1 MGFCSFINIKKG
13 RRRNGILFSCSMQC
27 YVSRFFVCKNFL
39 TRSYK
44 VLELEGAALQ
54 INDAELS
61 FEFHFLF
68 KVARSYTRNIRCY
81 LLSVKFLCSNCV
93 TTITNICLKNRS
105 LDRIESTMMLSRLE
119 DTIPKDYLSFHVKR
133 MLSTYFLDF
142 YKIQVA
148 HNLLLCKN

>member
-1 MGFCSFINIKKG
+1 M
-13 RRRNGILFSCSMQC
+13 
-27 YVSRFFVCKNFL
+27 
-39 TRSYK
+39 
-44 VLELEGAALQ
+44 ELEGAALQ

-68 KVARSYTRNIRCY
+68 KVARSYTRNIRRY
-81 LLSVKFLCSNCV
+81 QLSVKFLCSNCV
-93 TTITNICLKNRS
+93 TTIKKHLLLKNRS